1 MNLNW
6 MLYSVIIVIDYSCIR
21 FLSRRIVQAK
31 FPNSNDKNFKSNVI
45 ISVFIFYYFRF
56 LVYSF
61 TLVLNFNSDQLLFVT
76 QTIIFPMYLY
86 LAVFYSLIRKSFFR
100 FKPKDFALFIISVFI
115 CYFIFMVGETTW
127 DGSAYHLPVELLIRD
142 SGSLWNWPEVIFN
155 QWGLIGGDI
164 MNSLFHLTF
173 QSSRAGIIP
182 SVIFS
187 ALLVELFF
195 SITKSYRYIIVA
207 ILLSIPSF
215 TNQIASRYIDS
226 SLAIGLLLLFIVVM
240 RVKEELPINKNFSIL
255 IISAFCF
262 SNKLSAITISLVI
275 FLGYVISKNF
285 KVKEKITTVS
295 FGLFGLLLGIFPV
308 FFRNLI
314 EHNNPLF
321 PFYFSDPSTGY
332 LSLSKFSDQL
342 QYSYLTQIGYEDESL
357 FDALIYQY
365 IYSPWVSLLDI
376 FQNLEGSNKLSEFV
390 EEESFY
396 RTFVYDNRLGGFGPS
411 ILLMIILVF
420 ICYRNYSLA
429 LSILFLLVF
438 MIIPTSI
445 HPRYQLGLYFIL
457 IWVLLLKSSMRK
469 ILSLKFLP
477 ISYVLGA
484 AIATFAIINIFTMF
498 YRLAPIG
505 FANYPEVRESKSVAA
520 KLNPDCSPIVHIG
533 SGLWFGDALWGP
545 ELCGTVLKSEYV
557 NGYILDYKIGE
568 TNLSKDQINSVE
580 EFALQNPKTLR
591 IVCSKPQISELPND
605 VTIIPKIKNDPCSE
619 IYNNLSKKFNLR
631 INTNIIEQ
639 RVGPNL
645 SVIKLIGA
653 K

>member
-6 MLYSVIIVIDYSCIR
+6 ILYSVIIVIDYSCIR
-21 FLSRRIVQAK
+21 FLSRKIVEAK
-31 FPNSNDKNFKSNVI
+31 FPNSKDENFKSNLI
-45 ISVFIFYYFRF
+45 ISIFLLYYFRF

-76 QTIIFPMYLY
+76 QTVIFPMYLY
-86 LAVFYSLIRKSFFR
+86 LVVFYFLIGKSFFR
-100 FKPKDFALFIISVFI
+100 FKPNNFALFIVSTFI

-195 SITKSYRYIIVA
+195 SITKSYRYFIVA

-215 TNQIASRYIDS
+215 THQIASRYIDS
-226 SLAIGLLLLFIVVM
+226 SLAIGLLLLFIVIM

-275 FLGYVISKNF
+275 FLGYIFSKKF
-285 KVKEKITTVS
+285 KVKEKFTTIS
-295 FGLFGLLLGIFPV
+295 FVLFGLLLGIFPV

-321 PFYFSDPSTGY
+321 PFYLADPSTGY

-342 QYSYLTQIGYEDESL
+342 QYSYLTQIGYENESL
-357 FDALIYQY
+357 FGALIYQY
-365 IYSPWVSLLDI
+365 IFSPWVSLLDI

-390 EEESFY
+390 GEESFY

-420 ICYRNYSLA
+420 MCYRNYSLA
-429 LSILFLLVF
+429 ISVFFLLIF
-438 MIIPTSI
+438 TIIPTSI

-457 IWVLLLKSSMRK
+457 IWVLLLKSSLRK

-484 AIATFAIINIFTMF
+484 VIATFAIINIFTLF

-505 FANYPEVRESKSVAA
+505 FVNYPEVRESKSVAA
-520 KLNPDCSPIVHIG
+520 KLNPDCSPVVHIG

-557 NGYILDYKIGE
+557 NGYILDYKLGG
-568 TNLSKDQINSVE
+568 TNLSKDQISSVE
-580 EFALQNPKTLR
+580 EFAFQYPKTLR